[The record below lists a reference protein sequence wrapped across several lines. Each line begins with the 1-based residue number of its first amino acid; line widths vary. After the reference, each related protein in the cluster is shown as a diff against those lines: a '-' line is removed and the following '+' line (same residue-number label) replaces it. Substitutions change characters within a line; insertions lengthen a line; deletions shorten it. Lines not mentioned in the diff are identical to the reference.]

1 MAAHT
6 SERKKLMWWDA
17 GSGRWDGFDALDF
30 EPTKPPDYEP
40 DWSKK
45 PAGMD
50 ALDGRAAYIMIA
62 DGRASLFVPSG
73 LKDGP
78 LPAHYEPVESP
89 VENLLY
95 TQQDN
100 PVAKKWRRPD
110 NPYHTPR
117 DPRYPYALTTYRL
130 TEHHSGGT
138 PTRSLPVTAE
148 LQPEGFAEIPPGLAR
163 NLGIQSLDWIVISTA
178 RGEIE
183 TRALVTGRL
192 RPFTIDGQLI
202 YQVGMLWH
210 YGWSGYAT
218 GDIANAL
225 TAVVGEPN
233 TSIHE
238 NKSLTCNLRRGRLSG
253 GDPDRAPAEH
263 AHLVDTV
270 ID

>member
-1 MAAHT
+1 
-6 SERKKLMWWDA
+6 
-17 GSGRWDGFDALDF
+17 
-30 EPTKPPDYEP
+30 
-40 DWSKK
+40 
-45 PAGMD
+45 MD
-50 ALDGRAAYIMIA
+50 ALDGRAPYIMIA

-89 VENLLY
+89 VKNLLY

-110 NPYHTPR
+110 NPYHAPG

-138 PTRSLPVTAE
+138 PTRSVPVTAE
-148 LQPEGFAEIPPGLAR
+148 LQPEGFAEIPPELAR
-163 NLGIQSLDWIVISTA
+163 SLGIRSLDWVVISTA

-183 TRALVTGRL
+183 TRALVTERI

-202 YQVGMLWH
+202 YHVGMPWN

-238 NKSLTCNLRRGRLSG
+238 NKSLTCNLRRGRLSRG
-253 GDPDRAPAEH
+253 NAEGTPAEH

-270 ID
+270 IDEGRR